1 MIQSLHMNQL
11 NTIIKQLPTDAGV
24 YKFFNKEDILLYV
37 GKAKNLKNRVSSYFN
52 KSGQYNR
59 KTINLVKQ
67 IARIDFTVVNSEFD
81 ALLLENN
88 LIKNHQPKYNILL
101 KDDKTFPYILINNEP
116 FPKLIV
122 TRKPEKNKGQYFGP
136 FTNVKAM
143 NAVIE
148 LIRELYT
155 IRTCHLHLSPENIQ
169 EKKFKLCLEYHLG
182 NCKAPCERLQSE
194 EDYLKDIKQAKQI
207 LKGDIYVVKNHLKE
221 QMLAHAEKLEFEKA
235 EFIKQKLL
243 LLDKFQ
249 SKSLVVNPNKII
261 DVDVFSIISD
271 EGHSYINFLK
281 VKNGAIIHTQNVEI
295 KKKLDETEEEIL
307 TLVAFSLRNALNST
321 ASEIIT
327 NLPLNISDDQFIN
340 TLPKIGDKK
349 KLLTL
354 SQKNVLYYKKE
365 KVQQQLLRQ
374 GKDKSKFVLQE
385 LQQVLRIKALPSH
398 IECFDNSNIQGT
410 NPVASMVY
418 FNNGIP
424 YKKGYRHFNIKTVIG
439 PDDFASMKEVV
450 YRRYKRLLN
459 ENSALPQL
467 IVIDGG
473 KGQLSAACEAL
484 QELDLYGKITI
495 IGIAKKL
502 EEIYFPGDSIPLHI
516 SKKSSA
522 LKLLQKVRDEAHRF
536 AIEFHRNQRS
546 NNSLH
551 SELESIE
558 GIGEKTITGLLKEFK
573 TISKIANASTQELAT
588 IVGKK
593 KASIIT
599 DYFMAK
605 AKKGKV

>member
-1 MIQSLHMNQL
+1 MNQIETFL
-11 NTIIKQLPTDAGV
+11 KQLPTDAGV
-24 YKFFNKEDILLYV
+24 YKFFDKNKILLYV
-37 GKAKNLKNRVSSYFN
+37 GKAKNLKNRVNSYFN
-52 KSGQYNR
+52 KSGQHNR

-67 IARIDFTVVNSEFD
+67 IASIEFTVVNSEFD

-101 KDDKTFPYILINNEP
+101 KDDKTFPYILISNEP
-116 FPKLIV
+116 FPKLII
-122 TRKPEKNKGQYFGP
+122 TRKLEKNKGQYFGP
-136 FTNVKAM
+136 FTNLKAM
-143 NAVIE
+143 NAIVD

-155 IRTCHLHLSPENIQ
+155 IRTCHLHLSQENIQ

-182 NCKAPCERLQSE
+182 NCQAPCEGLQTE
-194 EDYLKDIKQAKQI
+194 ENYLKDIEQAKQI
-207 LKGDIYVVKNHLKE
+207 LKGNLHIVKSHIKE
-221 QMLAHAEKLEFEKA
+221 QMLAFAEKLEFEKA
-235 EFIKQKLL
+235 EAYKQKLL

-271 EGHSYINFLK
+271 EDNSYINFLK
-281 VKNGAIIHTQNVEI
+281 IKNGAIIHTQNVEV
-295 KKKLDETEEEIL
+295 KKKLDESEEEVL
-307 TLVAFSLRNALNST
+307 TLVAFNLRDTVNST

-327 NLPLNISDDQFIN
+327 NIPLNISDEKFIN

-365 KVQQQLLRQ
+365 KIQQQLLRQ
-374 GKDKSKFVLQE
+374 GKDKSKLVLEE
-385 LQQVLRIKALPSH
+385 LQQVLRMKDLPTH
-398 IECFDNSNIQGT
+398 IECFDNSNMQGT

-424 YKKGYRHFNIKTVIG
+424 YKKGYRHFNIKTVQG
-439 PDDFASMKEVV
+439 PDDFASMKEIV
-450 YRRYKRLLN
+450 YRRYRRLLN
-459 ENSALPQL
+459 EKAELPQL

-484 QELDLYGKITI
+484 KEVNLYGKITI

-502 EEIYFPGDSIPLHI
+502 EEIYFPEDSIPLHI
-516 SKKSSA
+516 SKKSPA
-522 LKLLQKVRDEAHRF
+522 LKLIQKVRDEAHRF

-551 SELESIE
+551 SELEEIP
-558 GIGEKTITGLLKEFK
+558 GVGEKTITTLLKEFK
-573 TISKIANASTQELAT
+573 SIKKIGESSQGELEK
-588 IVGKK
+588 IVGKS
-593 KASIIT
+593 KAGLIVK
-599 DYFMAK
+599 YFASK
-605 AKKGKV
+605 AQKGKE

>member
-1 MIQSLHMNQL
+1 MNPIETQL
-11 NTIIKQLPTDAGV
+11 KQLPTDAGV
-24 YKFFNKEDILLYV
+24 YKFFDKSKTLLYV

-52 KSGQYNR
+52 KSAQHNR

-67 IARIDFTVVNSEFD
+67 IVDIEFTVVNSEFD

-101 KDDKTFPYILINNEP
+101 KDDKTFPYILISNEP
-116 FPKLIV
+116 FPKLII
-122 TRKPEKNKGQYFGP
+122 TRKLEKNKGQYFGP
-136 FTNVKAM
+136 FTNLKAM
-143 NAVIE
+143 NAIVD

-155 IRTCHLHLSPENIQ
+155 IRTCHLHLSQENIQ

-182 NCKAPCERLQSE
+182 NCQAPCEGLQRE
-194 EDYLKDIKQAKQI
+194 ADYLKDIEQAKQI
-207 LKGDIYVVKNHLKE
+207 LKGNLHIVKNHIKD
-221 QMLAHAEKLEFEKA
+221 QMLAFAEKLEFEKA
-235 EFIKQKLL
+235 EAHKQKLL

-271 EGHSYINFLK
+271 ENSSYINFLK
-281 VKNGAIIHTQNVEI
+281 IKNGAIIHTQNVEV
-295 KKKLDETEEEIL
+295 KKKLDESEEEIL
-307 TLVAFSLRNALNST
+307 TLVAFNLRDSVNST

-327 NLPLNISDDQFIN
+327 NMPLNISDEQFIN

-365 KVQQQLLRQ
+365 KIQQQLLRQ
-374 GKDKSKFVLQE
+374 GKDKSKLVLEE
-385 LQQVLRIKALPSH
+385 LQQVLRMKELPSH
-398 IECFDNSNIQGT
+398 IECFDNSNMQGT

-424 YKKGYRHFNIKTVIG
+424 YKKGYRHFNIKTVQG
-439 PDDFASMKEVV
+439 PDDFASMKEIV
-450 YRRYKRLLN
+450 YRRYRRLLN
-459 ENSALPQL
+459 ENSELPQL

-484 QELDLYGKITI
+484 KELNLYGKITI

-502 EEIYFPGDSIPLHI
+502 EEIYFPEDSIPLHI
-516 SKKSSA
+516 SKKSPA
-522 LKLLQKVRDEAHRF
+522 LKLIQKVRDEAHRF

-551 SELESIE
+551 SELELIQ
-558 GIGEKTITGLLKEFK
+558 GIGEKTITTLLKEFR
-573 TISKIANASTQELAT
+573 TIKKIAESPVNELEKL
-588 IVGKK
+588 IGKS
-593 KASIIT
+593 KASLIVN
-599 DYFMAK
+599 YFSSK
-605 AKKGKV
+605 VQKGKE

>member
-1 MIQSLHMNQL
+1 MNQIETFL
-11 NTIIKQLPTDAGV
+11 KQLPTDAGV
-24 YKFFNKEDILLYV
+24 YKFFDKNKILLYV
-37 GKAKNLKNRVSSYFN
+37 GKAKNLKNRVNSYFN
-52 KSGQYNR
+52 KSGQHNR

-67 IARIDFTVVNSEFD
+67 IASIEFTVVNSEFD

-101 KDDKTFPYILINNEP
+101 KDDKTFPYILISNEP
-116 FPKLIV
+116 FPKLII
-122 TRKPEKNKGQYFGP
+122 TRKLEKNKGQYFGP
-136 FTNVKAM
+136 FTNLKAM
-143 NAVIE
+143 NAIVD

-155 IRTCHLHLSPENIQ
+155 IRTCHLHLSQENIQ

-182 NCKAPCERLQSE
+182 NCQAPCEGLQTE
-194 EDYLKDIKQAKQI
+194 ENYLKDIEQAKQI
-207 LKGDIYVVKNHLKE
+207 LKGNLHTVKNHIKE
-221 QMLAHAEKLEFEKA
+221 QMLAFAEKLEFEKA
-235 EFIKQKLL
+235 EAYKQKLL

-271 EGHSYINFLK
+271 EDNSYINFLK
-281 VKNGAIIHTQNVEI
+281 IKNGAIIHTQNVEV
-295 KKKLDETEEEIL
+295 KKKLDESEEEVL
-307 TLVAFSLRNALNST
+307 TLVAFNLRDTVNST

-327 NLPLNISDDQFIN
+327 NIPLNISDEKFIN

-365 KVQQQLLRQ
+365 KIQQQLLRQ
-374 GKDKSKFVLQE
+374 GKDKSKLVLEE
-385 LQQVLRIKALPSH
+385 LQQVLRMKDLPTH
-398 IECFDNSNIQGT
+398 IECFDNSNMQGT

-424 YKKGYRHFNIKTVIG
+424 YKKGYRHFNIKTVQG
-439 PDDFASMKEVV
+439 PDDFASMKEIV
-450 YRRYKRLLN
+450 YRRYRRLLN
-459 ENSALPQL
+459 ENAELPQL

-484 QELDLYGKITI
+484 KEVNLYGKITI

-502 EEIYFPGDSIPLHI
+502 EEIYFPEDSIPLHI
-516 SKKSSA
+516 SKKSPA
-522 LKLLQKVRDEAHRF
+522 LKLIQKVRDEAHRF

-551 SELESIE
+551 SELEIIP
-558 GIGEKTITGLLKEFK
+558 GVGEKTITALLKEFK
-573 TISKIANASTQELAT
+573 SIKKIGESPIEDLEK
-588 IVGKK
+588 IVGKS
-593 KASIIT
+593 KAGLIAS
-599 DYFMAK
+599 YFASK
-605 AKKGKV
+605 AQKGKE

>member
-1 MIQSLHMNQL
+1 MNQIETFL
-11 NTIIKQLPTDAGV
+11 KQLPTDAGI
-24 YKFFNKEDILLYV
+24 YKFFDKNKILLYV
-37 GKAKNLKNRVSSYFN
+37 GKAKHLKNRVSSYFN
-52 KSGQYNR
+52 KSGQHNR

-67 IARIDFTVVNSEFD
+67 IASIEFTVVNSEFD

-101 KDDKTFPYILINNEP
+101 KDDKTFPYILISNEP
-116 FPKLIV
+116 FPKLII
-122 TRKPEKNKGQYFGP
+122 TRNLEKNKGQYFGP
-136 FTNVKAM
+136 FTNLKAM
-143 NAVIE
+143 NAIVD

-155 IRTCHLHLSPENIQ
+155 IRTCHLHLSQENIQ

-182 NCKAPCERLQSE
+182 NCQAPCEGLQTE
-194 EDYLKDIKQAKQI
+194 ENYLKDIEQAKQI
-207 LKGDIYVVKNHLKE
+207 LKGNLHIVKNHIKE
-221 QMLAHAEKLEFEKA
+221 QMLAFAEKLEFEKA
-235 EFIKQKLL
+235 ESYKQKLL

-271 EGHSYINFLK
+271 EDNSYINFLK
-281 VKNGAIIHTQNVEI
+281 IKNGAIIHTQNVEV
-295 KKKLDETEEEIL
+295 KKKLDESEEEVL
-307 TLVAFSLRNALNST
+307 TLVAFNLRDAVNST

-327 NLPLNISDDQFIN
+327 NVPLNISDEKFTN
-340 TLPKIGDKK
+340 TFPKIGDKK

-365 KVQQQLLRQ
+365 KIQQQLLRQ
-374 GKDKSKFVLQE
+374 GKDKSKLVLEE
-385 LQQVLRIKALPSH
+385 LQQVLRMKDLPKH
-398 IECFDNSNIQGT
+398 IECFDNSNMQGT

-424 YKKGYRHFNIKTVIG
+424 YKKGYRHFNIKTVQG
-439 PDDFASMKEVV
+439 PDDFASMKEIV
-450 YRRYKRLLN
+450 YRRYHRLLN
-459 ENSALPQL
+459 ENAELPQL

-484 QELDLYGKITI
+484 KEVNLYGKITI

-502 EEIYFPGDSIPLHI
+502 EEIYFPEDSIPLHI
-516 SKKSSA
+516 SKKSPA
-522 LKLLQKVRDEAHRF
+522 LKLIQKVRDEAHRF

-551 SELESIE
+551 SELEVIP
-558 GIGEKTITGLLKEFK
+558 GIGEKTITALLKEFK
-573 TISKIANASTQELAT
+573 SIKKIGKSSVGELEKVVGKSKASLIANYFAS
-588 IVGKK
+588 
-593 KASIIT
+593 KAQ
-599 DYFMAK
+599 
-605 AKKGKV
+605 KGKE